1 MGNLLRAGGVTIGYT
16 FLLGGRRNEGRLM
29 LGDPNEC
36 RAHAAYCVEVAAETT
51 STIIKTTFWDLARQ
65 WTKLA
70 TDIEMAV
77 VLRRELEADH
87 KSDGSGMSPSSL

>member
-1 MGNLLRAGGVTIGYT
+1 M
-16 FLLGGRRNEGRLM
+16 RNEGRLM

-77 VLRRELEADH
+77 ALRAELEADP
-87 KSDGSGMSPSSL
+87 KFDGSGASHIRL